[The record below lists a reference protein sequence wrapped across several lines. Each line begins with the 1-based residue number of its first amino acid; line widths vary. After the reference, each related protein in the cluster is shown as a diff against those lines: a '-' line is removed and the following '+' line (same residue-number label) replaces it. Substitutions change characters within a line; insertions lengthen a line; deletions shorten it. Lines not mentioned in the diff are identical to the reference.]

1 MDLPTFPID
10 LLLLKEDSR
19 AYERW
24 REPHP
29 ARMQLVNTVEFG
41 LRLGLWEAG
50 QAVGGVIAYLGTQYY
65 DRDRTSAAITVYR

>member
-1 MDLPTFPID
+1 MDLPTFPTD
-10 LLLLKEDSR
+10 VLLLIEDLR

-29 ARMQLVNTVEFG
+29 ARMQLIETVELG

-50 QAVGGVIAYLGTQYY
+50 QAVGGVIAYLSRQYY
-65 DRDRTSAAITVYR
+65 GRDRTSAAITVYR